1 MSIGNGATLGAGVGT
16 VVPGI
21 GTTVGAILGGLAGN
35 VFGGR
40 SSRKKWKKANA
51 NYVNQFNNAS
61 KNLQNTTNSAIAG
74 GDNSDLLNNYQS
86 FINDRYTSLG
96 KNFRGQSTDN
106 LINDFVDKETATR
119 KNQLQS
125 WLNNTYGGF
134 GTTNSY
140 LDNYWKTDADNAFND
155 QFLDDYYNQSMSQ
168 LETAKNRGLLNDAG
182 YNSAMSALDRRK
194 SAATGELNTMT
205 DDVINNYRDDLANKV
220 TGFQTAI
227 DDYNLGQRNNY
238 NSTNFGNQFNDLY
251 NTQQQ
256 NFENNLN
263 TAVSGYTPFDVSDIL
278 GSARN
283 SQGILTGGNQNSEL
297 LQSLQDQKKNQT
309 AKVGLGNQGI
319 F

>member
-1 MSIGNGATLGAGVGT
+1 MSVEDGAKVGS
-16 VVPGI
+16 VVPVL
-21 GTTVGAILGGLAGN
+21 GTTIGGVLGG
-35 VFGGR
+35 VFGGG
-40 SSRKKWKKANA
+40 SSAKKKKKSYNA
-51 NYVNQFNNAS
+51 YKDYFNNAG
-61 KNLQNTTNSAIAG
+61 NQLQNTTNTAIAG
-74 GDNSDLLNNYQS
+74 GDNSDLLTGYQNYLNEAYGKDNKYFNRTSADTYLNN
-86 FINDRYTSLG
+86 FIN
-96 KNFRGQSTDN
+96 QETD
-106 LINDFVDKETATR
+106 KR

-134 GTTNSY
+134 GTTNAY
-140 LDNYWKTDADNAFND
+140 LDDYWKTDADNAFND
-155 QFLDDYYNQSMSQ
+155 QFLDDYYNQAISQ

-238 NSTNFGNQFNDLY
+238 NSTQFGNQLNDMY
-251 NTQQQ
+251 NNQQQ

-263 TAVSGYTPFDVSDIL
+263 TAVSGYTPFDVADIL

-283 SQGILTGGNQNSEL
+283 TQGILTGGNQNSEL
-297 LQSLQDQKKNQT
+297 LQSLQDQKKAQT
-309 AKVGLGNQGI
+309 SRVGLGNQGI

>member
-1 MSIGNGATLGAGVGT
+1 MFSD
-16 VVPGI
+16 
-21 GTTVGAILGGLAGN
+21 
-35 VFGGR
+35 
-40 SSRKKWKKANA
+40 SSNKKKRQARR
-51 NYVNQFNNAS
+51 NYANQFDNAAT
-61 KNLQNTTNSAIAG
+61 NLQNTTNSAIAG
-74 GDNSDLLNNYQS
+74 GDNSDLLTGYQDY
-86 FINDRYTSLG
+86 INKKYSDLG
-96 KNFRGQSTDN
+96 KDFRGQTTND
-106 LINDFVDKETATR
+106 LIGGFVNEQTNKN

-140 LDNYWKTDADNAFND
+140 LDNYWKTDADNDFNN

-238 NSTNFGNQFNDLY
+238 NSTQFGNQFNDLY

-263 TAVSGYTPFDVSDIL
+263 TAVSGYTPFDVADIL

-297 LQSLQDQKKNQT
+297 LQSLQDQKKAQT
-309 AKVGLGNQGI
+309 SKVGLGNQGI

>member
-1 MSIGNGATLGAGVGT
+1 MADTADYVMMG
-16 VVPGI
+16 P
-21 GTTVGAILGGLAGN
+21 VGALFRS
-35 VFGGR
+35 FG
-40 SSRKKWKKANA
+40 SSSSAKKKKASYNA
-51 NYVNQFNNAS
+51 YKNYFNNAG
-61 KNLQNTTNSAIAG
+61 NQLQNTTNSSIAG
-74 GDNSDLLNNYQS
+74 GDNSDLLNDYRNYLNNAYS
-86 FINDRYTSLG
+86 NDNKYFDRKSADTYLN
-96 KNFRGQSTDN
+96 NFVNQ
-106 LINDFVDKETATR
+106 ETTKR

-134 GTTNSY
+134 GTTNAY

-205 DDVINNYRDDLANKV
+205 DDVINNYRDDLSNKV

-251 NTQQQ
+251 NTQK
-256 NFENNLN
+256 NNLEMDLN
-263 TAVSGYTPFDVSDIL
+263 NAVSGYTPFDVSDIL

-297 LQSLQDQKKNQT
+297 LQSLQDQKKAQT
-309 AKVGLGNQGI
+309 SKVGLGNQGI

>member
-1 MSIGNGATLGAGVGT
+1 MTVKDGAATGAAIGSVI
-16 VVPGI
+16 PGI
-21 GTTVGAILGGLAGN
+21 GTTIGSILGGIGGK
-35 VFGGR
+35 VFGGS
-40 SSRKKWKKANA
+40 SSRKKWKQANR
-51 NYVNQFNNAS
+51 NYENQFNNA
-61 KNLQNTTNSAIAG
+61 KTYLQNTTNSSIAG
-74 GDNSDLLNNYQS
+74 GDNSDLLNNYLS
-86 FINDRYTSLG
+86 FINGKYSELG
-96 KNFRGQSTDN
+96 KGFRGLSTDN
-106 LINDFVDKETATR
+106 LINDFVDKETSTR
-119 KNQLQS
+119 KNQLQN

-140 LDNYWKTDADNAFND
+140 LDNYWKTDADNDFNN

-194 SAATGELNTMT
+194 SAATGELNKMT

-251 NTQQQ
+251 NTQK
-256 NFENNLN
+256 NDLEMDLNN
-263 TAVSGYTPFDVSDIL
+263 AVSGYTPFDVSDIL

-283 SQGILTGGNQNSEL
+283 AQGILTGGNQNSEL
-297 LQSLQDQKKNQT
+297 LQSLQDQKKSQT
-309 AKVGLGNQGI
+309 NKVGLGNQGI

>member
-1 MSIGNGATLGAGVGT
+1 M
-16 VVPGI
+16 
-21 GTTVGAILGGLAGN
+21 GLS
-35 VFGGR
+35 GR
-40 SSRKKWKKANA
+40 SSKKKWKQANR
-51 NYVNQFNNAS
+51 NYENQYNNAGTY
-61 KNLQNTTNSAIAG
+61 LQNTTNSAIAG

-86 FINDRYTSLG
+86 FVTDRYNALG
-96 KNFRGQSTDN
+96 KGFRGESTDN
-106 LINDFVDKETATR
+106 LINDFVNKETSSR
-119 KNQLQS
+119 KNQLQN
-125 WLNNTYGGF
+125 WLNNTFGGF
-134 GTTNSY
+134 GTTNAY

-155 QFLDDYYNQSMSQ
+155 QFLDDYYNKSMSQ
-168 LETAKNRGLLNDAG
+168 LELAKNRGLLNDAG
-182 YNSAMSALDRRK
+182 YNAAMSALDRRK

-220 TGFQTAI
+220 TGFQTAL
-227 DDYNLGQRNNY
+227 DDYSLGQRNNY

-251 NTQQQ
+251 NTQLQ

-263 TAVSGYTPFDVSDIL
+263 TAVSGYTPFDVADIL

>member
-1 MSIGNGATLGAGVGT
+1 MAVKDGVGAGAAIGSAIPGVGT
-16 VVPGI
+16 TI
-21 GTTVGAILGGLAGN
+21 GAITGGLLGS

-40 SSRKKWKKANA
+40 SSRKKWKQANR
-51 NYVNQFNNAS
+51 NYANQFNNA
-61 KNLQNTTNSAIAG
+61 KTNLQNTTNAAIAG

-86 FINDRYTSLG
+86 YINDKYTDWG
-96 KNFRGQSTDN
+96 KGFRNLSTDD
-106 LINDFVDKETATR
+106 LINEFVDKETATR

-134 GTTNSY
+134 GTTNAY
-140 LDNYWKTDADNAFND
+140 LDDYWKTDADNDFNN

-168 LETAKNRGLLNDAG
+168 LETAKNRGLLNEAG

-220 TGFQTAI
+220 AGFQTAV
-227 DDYNLGQRNNY
+227 DDYDLGQRNNY
-238 NSTNFGNQFNDLY
+238 NSTQFGNQFNDLY

-283 SQGILTGGNQNSEL
+283 TQGILTGGNQNSEL
-297 LQSLQDQKKNQT
+297 LQSLQDQKKAQT
-309 AKVGLGNQGI
+309 NKVGLGNQGI